1 MRSIKAERWFEFK
14 LDTSERPKTKYE
26 YFVTGRGDFPIDML
40 RYDGAWPASGEDAAR
55 LVLLD
60 DRRDLRSVRLRSYN
74 APTLAR
80 WMSFGWSVGT
90 HSLQE
95 RNQAL
100 EEIAGADKC

>member
-1 MRSIKAERWFEFK
+1 MRSFRSERWFEFR
-14 LDTSERPKTKYE
+14 LDTSERPKTLYE
-26 YFVTGRGDFPIDML
+26 YYVTGRGDFPLDML

-60 DRRDLRSVRLRSYN
+60 DRRSNRSVKLRSYN

-90 HSLQE
+90 QNLQE
-95 RNQAL
+95 HNESIIDGL
-100 EEIAGADKC
+100 IP